1 MTALICLLA
10 WLPQVLPD
18 LNKLPQPVNVTLT
31 SSQFNHTL
39 NWEPGPGTPAGVHY
53 AIAMSTETWP
63 SWLPVAGCERVQHP
77 LVCDLTRAFSDLHQ
91 TYSTQITAQLEAQA
105 SQPVLYE
112 GFQPIR
118 DTHLDPPLLT
128 VTACGTNLCV
138 DFQPPVE
145 HLRQIYESLQYTL
158 RIQPNGGEG
167 TQVMHFLERE
177 VLKDLGP
184 GRQYCVSVC
193 FSDPVLPRKSNY
205 SQPVCAFTAGGHSAG
220 TDPAIAAVLCVLVL
234 LAVVTALLLVA
245 AGYICLRR
253 RPLPL
258 VLTSIRHLEDV
269 VVLAPHSTSLLSL
282 LNVKPTPPSAGEKRS
297 SQTSSDESDGEV
309 GTEDAGGSSG
319 GAYKLRVGLNLL
331 SSSSSSS
338 SLSAPLSPEPKPE
351 PSSSEVFDPPPAVL
365 NSAETRTQ
373 KDEPSPESGRR
384 ASGPPADSDCP
395 TAGAVKPNKEEVE
408 AVGGEDNQDV
418 NLLTLTFGR
427 HEEEMQ
433 EEEESHADMAEMHIT
448 TQTLDSQ
455 KVPTEAASCPDN
467 EEEEEE
473 EEEED
478 SGYIGRPCPRSL
490 KKLL

>member
-1 MTALICLLA
+1 MTALICLLT
-10 WLPQVLPD
+10 WLPQVLPG

-31 SSQFNHTL
+31 SNRFNHTL
-39 NWEPGPGTPAGVHY
+39 KWERGPGTPAGVHY
-53 AIAMSTETWP
+53 AITMRTERGT

-77 LVCDLTRAFSDLHQ
+77 LDCDLTQAFSDPWQ
-91 TYSTQITAQLEAQA
+91 VYFTQITARLEAQA
-105 SQPVLYE
+105 SQPVVCQE
-112 GFQPIR
+112 FQPIR
-118 DTHLDPPLLT
+118 DTLLDLPLLT
-128 VTACGTNLCV
+128 VEACDTNLCV
-138 DFQPPVE
+138 DLQPPVE
-145 HLRQIYESLQYTL
+145 HLRQSYESLKYKL
-158 RIQPNGGEG
+158 RIESNGAER
-167 TQVMHFLERE
+167 TQSAKFPGRE

-193 FSDPVLPRKSNY
+193 FSDPLLPRKSNY

-234 LAVVTALLLVA
+234 LAVVALLLLVS
-245 AGYICLRR
+245 AGYVCLRR

-258 VLTSIRHLEDV
+258 VLTSIRHLEDA

-282 LNVKPTPPSAGEKRS
+282 LNVKPTPPSSGEKRS

-309 GTEDAGGSSG
+309 GTEGTGGSSG

-338 SLSAPLSPEPKPE
+338 LSVSAPLSPEPKPE

-365 NSAETRTQ
+365 NSAETGP
-373 KDEPSPESGRR
+373 KDKPSSESGRC
-384 ASGPPADSDCP
+384 APGPPAGSDCS
-395 TAGAVKPNKEEVE
+395 TAGGIEPNKEEVE
-408 AVGGEDNQDV
+408 AAGEEDNQDV

-427 HEEEMQ
+427 HKE

-448 TQTLDSQ
+448 TQTWDSQ
-455 KVPTEAASCPDN
+455 KVATEAASCPDN
-467 EEEEEE
+467 EEEKEEE
-473 EEEED
+473 EDDD
-478 SGYIGRPCPRSL
+478 SGYIGRPCPRYL